1 MLFTKVG
8 TIILLVSDMARS
20 IRFYKDILGLPIKTK
35 SSDWV
40 EFFARDTTL
49 ALHPLKSKRKNIKS
63 KPSSGRALVGFMVS
77 DLESTATT
85 LKQKKVKFFK
95 ELKNESFGKDAII
108 EDPDDHL
115 ISIAEMKSKAADEF
129 DLLGLLGAE

>member
-1 MLFTKVG
+1 MAKSTK
-8 TIILLVSDMARS
+8 
-20 IRFYKDILGLPIKTK
+20 FYRDILELPIKTK

-49 ALHPLKSKRKNIKS
+49 ALHPLKSKRKNIK
-63 KPSSGRALVGFMVS
+63 PSSAGGVLVGFMVS
-77 DLESTATT
+77 DLESTAKT

-95 ELKNESFGKDAII
+95 EPRNESFGKHAII
-108 EDPDDHL
+108 EDPDGHL

>member
-1 MLFTKVG
+1 LLFTKVG
-8 TIILLVSDMARS
+8 AVILLVSDVARS
-20 IRFYKDILGLPIKTK
+20 TKFYKDILELPIKTK

-49 ALHPLKSKRKNIKS
+49 ALHPIKNKSKNI
-63 KPSSGRALVGFMVS
+63 KPSSGGVLVGFMVS
-77 DLESTATT
+77 DLESTAKT
-85 LKQKKVKFFK
+85 LKEKNVKFFK
-95 ELKNESFGKDAII
+95 EPKNESFGKHAII
-108 EDPDDHL
+108 EDPDGHL